1 MSSIPLP
8 NNVSKITMTG
18 NLDLYG
24 NLNLNSQNV
33 YLGYLAG
40 NTNVANVNDMKNV
53 AIGASCA
60 TYQTGLN
67 NVSIGYDAATNG
79 TTTYTGAN
87 NVSIGYNSG
96 FNSGFAST
104 SNGVAIGVNSLIDFS
119 GSIAIGSSATARG
132 FRNVAIG
139 SSSTSNGTVSVGNSI
154 AIGVGA
160 NTGSYGNSVA
170 IGLGAVSTANNQ
182 ITLGTTNDKLAFV
195 GMRGNYFFVSDA
207 GYTQTV
213 GTPSNNIVFRT
224 TVDSCSLLEKQTDN
238 YTFKNVSGRP
248 IICIATFSICID
260 YGTSQTYT
268 AAYFLYNGVRY
279 GSFIVYSPQITNI
292 GTRISTTAILRL
304 DINETFVCQVIPS
317 GGTTSSSSTL
327 TTTLSVVI
335 F

>member
-119 GSIAIGSSATARG
+119 GSIAIGSSATATG
-132 FRNVAIG
+132 FRNIAIG
-139 SSSTSNGTVSVGNSI
+139 SSATSSGTVSVGNSI

-160 NTGSYGNSVA
+160 STVSYGNAVA
-170 IGLGAVSTANNQ
+170 IGPGATCTTTHQIALGASNCFYSFPPLTNQVFTCSTEADYTWTAAGSYKIPFTTVNINTSLITYSNAVFTVQQNMVLAIYFSAYFIDNTATVDNPYVGVFIDTADAYRYGQNTLTNIENLELGVSTV
-182 ITLGTTNDKLAFV
+182 AFL
-195 GMRGNYFFVSDA
+195 SLSA
-207 GYTQTV
+207 GQT
-213 GTPSNNIVFRT
+213 F
-224 TVDSCSLLEKQTDN
+224 SCSIVYN
-238 YTFKNVSGRP
+238 NG
-248 IICIATFSICID
+248 IATFTRGYATIFC
-260 YGTSQTYT
+260 
-268 AAYFLYNGVRY
+268 LY
-279 GSFIVYSPQITNI
+279 
-292 GTRISTTAILRL
+292 
-304 DINETFVCQVIPS
+304 
-317 GGTTSSSSTL
+317 
-327 TTTLSVVI
+327 
-335 F
+335 